1 MTVVVLK
8 ADRLCAYL
16 DFLLFIDDIS
26 GSFQFQGFLTGL
38 FSRRETPSGILWHL
52 HRFGDDRAILKLFYF
67 IFFPTDTFQTCYLKY
82 YFFIA
87 LITMQ

>member
-52 HRFGDDRAILKLFYF
+52 HRFGDSSNFEIILFHIFPHRHFSNMLFE
-67 IFFPTDTFQTCYLKY
+67 ILFFY
-82 YFFIA
+82 
-87 LITMQ
+87 